1 MSSSSS
7 GDEDF
12 ERVKKLS
19 SQLRGLTFHP
29 HHHHHRQQ
37 DEQEASRPHGAG
49 AAYGGRGDGRPP
61 PRPPRRGKRDESV
74 VDLVREMRD
83 AKEEIVNTERILQEQ
98 LLARLAM
105 RKVETR
111 LLGDIARTRRERAE
125 FAMAMAW
132 RLGSLRASATARKVC
147 DIASR
152 SAEIG
157 TMSKWGGWGAC
168 VHMLLSAEQV
178 LS

>member
-1 MSSSSS
+1 MSSSS

-19 SQLRGLTFHP
+19 SQLRGLRFHP
-29 HHHHHRQQ
+29 HHHQQQ
-37 DEQEASRPHGAG
+37 DEQEASRPHDAG
-49 AAYGGRGDGRPP
+49 AAGGGRGDGRPP
-61 PRPPRRGKRDESV
+61 PRPPRRGERGESV
-74 VDLVREMRD
+74 DDLVREVRD
-83 AKEEIVNTERILQEQ
+83 AKEEVVHAERLLQEQ

-132 RLGSLRASATARKVC
+132 RLGALRASAAARKVGE
-147 DIASR
+147 IALGVR
-152 SAEIG
+152 SLR
-157 TMSKWGGWGAC
+157 TCPRGGGGC
-168 VHMLLSAEQV
+168 VCVCVCVCARARARV
-178 LS
+178 